1 MRRFQQVTIALEKTS
16 PRLRSSKA
24 PNGAEVSVEREKPAT
39 TRWCV
44 AAGIRLPDGRNAE
57 WLGQRKVIAIN
68 DGSRLHRK
76 GSTGRQNESVT
87 RSKAGW
93 LLHPVFRP
101 SGSIRA
107 IGALRHHALKPI
119 LHAARN
125 RSGPGATKI
134 RSGRRGVHVA
144 AVKLALLDAPAAAGS
159 LRRPYKLWVW
169 LSNAD
174 APLHGE
180 DISFMA
186 ATRR

>member
-1 MRRFQQVTIALEKTS
+1 MRRFQQVTIALGKTS

-24 PNGAEVSVEREKPAT
+24 PNGAEVSVGRKKPAT

-44 AAGIRLPDGRNAE
+44 DVE

-125 RSGPGATKI
+125 RSGAGATKI